1 MKVTPIYPVIR
12 DISNCCSCAVRENS
26 LFSGFTDADFR
37 LIQVPIED
45 FRFTPGSVI
54 YKQGD
59 KVNGLYTIRSGM
71 VKLNRLNA
79 DGTQRILRILR
90 IGDIIGLEA
99 SLSQHYEN
107 DAIAINTVSACR
119 IPCEVIARLD
129 RESPRLR
136 RNLMK
141 KWHDTLIEADQWF
154 GELTNGLARVRMARL
169 LLKMRDSEGSDVSS
183 LFSLEDIGSVLG
195 MTIETASRIIN
206 TLLREGKIRRING
219 GDRHYQ
225 IDIAALEK
233 ESQSSAL

>member
-1 MKVTPIYPVIR
+1 MKVTQIHPGTR
-12 DISNCCSCAVRENS
+12 DISDCGKCVVRENS
-26 LFSGFTDADFR
+26 LFTDFTEEDFR
-37 LIQVPIED
+37 LIHAPIED

-54 YKQGD
+54 FKQGD

-107 DAIAINTVSACR
+107 DAIAINVVTACR
-119 IPCEVIARLD
+119 VPIDVIKRLD
-129 RESPRLR
+129 QESPRLH
-136 RNLMK
+136 RNLMH
-141 KWHDTLIEADQWF
+141 KWHETVIEADQWF

-169 LLKMRDSEGSDVSS
+169 LLKMRDSDYSDVSS

-233 ESQSSAL
+233 ESQSNAL

>member
-1 MKVTPIYPVIR
+1 MKVTQIHPGTR
-12 DISNCCSCAVRENS
+12 DISDCGKCAVRENS
-26 LFSGFTDADFR
+26 LFSDFTEEDFR
-37 LIQVPIED
+37 LIHAPIED
-45 FRFTPGSVI
+45 FRFAPGSVI
-54 YKQGD
+54 FKQGD
-59 KVNGLYTIRSGM
+59 KVTGLYTIRSGM

-107 DAIAINTVSACR
+107 DAIAINTVTACR
-119 IPCEVIARLD
+119 VPSDVIKRLD
-129 RESPRLR
+129 RESPRLH
-136 RNLMK
+136 RNLMQ
-141 KWHDTLIEADQWF
+141 KWHETVIEADQWF

-169 LLKMRDSEGSDVSS
+169 LLKMRDSDDSDVSS

-233 ESQSSAL
+233 ESQSNAF

>member
-1 MKVTPIYPVIR
+1 MKVTKIHPATR
-12 DISNCCSCAVRENS
+12 DISDCGKCVVRENS
-26 LFSGFTDADFR
+26 LFSDFTEEDFR
-37 LIQVPIED
+37 LIHAPIED
-45 FRFTPGSVI
+45 FKFTPGSVI
-54 YKQGD
+54 FKQGD

-107 DAIAINTVSACR
+107 DAIAINTVTACR
-119 IPCEVIARLD
+119 IPSDVIKRLD
-129 RESPRLR
+129 RESPRLH
-136 RNLMK
+136 RNLMQ
-141 KWHDTLIEADQWF
+141 KWHETVIEADQWF

-169 LLKMRDSEGSDVSS
+169 LLKMRDSDDSDVSS

-233 ESQSSAL
+233 ESQSNAL

>member
-1 MKVTPIYPVIR
+1 MKVTQIHPVTR
-12 DISNCCSCAVRENS
+12 GISDCGRCTVRENS
-26 LFSGFTDADFR
+26 LFSDFTDEDFR
-37 LIQVPIED
+37 LIQAPIED
-45 FRFTPGSVI
+45 FRFAPGAVI

-59 KVNGLYTIRSGM
+59 KVNGLYSIRSGM
-71 VKLNRLNA
+71 VKLNRLNV

-90 IGDIIGLEA
+90 TGNIIGLEA

-107 DAIAINTVSACR
+107 DAIAINTVTACR
-119 IPCEVIARLD
+119 IPVDVIECLD
-129 RESPRLR
+129 RESPRLHR
-136 RNLMK
+136 KLMM
-141 KWHDTLIEADQWF
+141 KWHETLIEADQWF

-169 LLKMRDSEGSDVSS
+169 LLKMRDSGESDVSS

-225 IDIAALEK
+225 IDIAALEQ
-233 ESQSSAL
+233 ESQSGAL